1 MAISVAIVQ
10 ARPTQR
16 SEEVSL
22 AFFGPP
28 AGLQSIRHPNG
39 FLENMTTPT
48 VAALYDRRQSSK
60 YRSSPVRKAQARW
73 RAASR
78 NRPPLQFKLTDHRI
92 PVSRSVSCDERFSRK
107 KSTLS
112 PIFRRCPR
120 WSFLRH
126 HLLEDVFGM
135 IGTANEGAGEDPP
148 DAKVA
153 GHFAQVSEFVGMV
166 VFSNFR
172 VLH

>member
-1 MAISVAIVQ
+1 MID
-10 ARPTQR
+10 RD
-16 SEEVSL
+16 
-22 AFFGPP
+22 GPP
-28 AGLQSIRHPNG
+28 PRFIHSVQMGVALMHGDIRCDCAGTANPAIR
-39 FLENMTTPT
+39 
-48 VAALYDRRQSSK
+48 
-60 YRSSPVRKAQARW
+60 
-73 RAASR
+73 
-78 NRPPLQFKLTDHRI
+78 
-92 PVSRSVSCDERFSRK
+92 RSVFSILWSPRRIAVYPTPERFSISRK

-153 GHFAQVSEFVGMV
+153 GHFAQVSELVGMV
-166 VFSNFR
+166 VFLNLS

>member
-1 MAISVAIVQ
+1 MHGDVRCDCAGTANPAIRRSVFSILWSPRRIAVY
-10 ARPTQR
+10 PTPER
-16 SEEVSL
+16 FSRKHDDANCSGAL
-22 AFFGPP
+22 MSADSP
-28 AGLQSIRHPNG
+28 AS
-39 FLENMTTPT
+39 T
-48 VAALYDRRQSSK
+48 DRR
-60 YRSSPVRKAQARW
+60 RSAKRDSAQPQEIA
-73 RAASR
+73 
-78 NRPPLQFKLTDHRI
+78 PLQFKLTDHRI
-92 PVSRSVSCDERFSRK
+92 PVSRSVSCDERFWRK

-148 DAKVA
+148 DAKAA

-166 VFSNFR
+166 VFLNFR